1 MERVMKTITAVT
13 NENGGVMK
21 NLFAFLSCAVILAVM
36 ATVATAGSA
45 IVLRGE
51 IPFDF
56 HVGNQVVPAGEYY
69 FEMGRVGDATTSSVT
84 LTTKDG
90 KMVALT
96 LTRDGVRKEKASSQV
111 NFYIYEGEYFLS
123 SVECPGYKAD
133 LKKTRP
139 VSEPDTIFFALS
151 NVEK

>member
-1 MERVMKTITAVT
+1 MKKLIA
-13 NENGGVMK
+13 
-21 NLFAFLSCAVILAVM
+21 LLSFAVILTVM
-36 ATVATAGSA
+36 ATLANAGSA

-56 HVGNQVVPAGEYY
+56 HVGNQMVPAGEYY

-90 KMVALT
+90 KAVALIP
-96 LTRDGVRKEKASSQV
+96 TRAGFRKDNAPSQV
-111 NFYIYEGEYFLS
+111 SFYIYRGEYFLS

-133 LKKTRP
+133 LKKTQP
-139 VSEPDTIFFALS
+139 VRDLDTVQFALS
-151 NVEK
+151 HVGR

>member
-1 MERVMKTITAVT
+1 MERVMKTLNAVT
-13 NENGGVMK
+13 NKNGGVMK
-21 NLFAFLSCAVILAVM
+21 KIFAFLSCAVILAVM

-56 HVGNQVVPAGEYY
+56 HVGNQLVPAGEYY

-84 LTTKDG
+84 VATKDG
-90 KMVALT
+90 ETVALM
-96 LTRDGVRKEKASSQV
+96 LTRDGVRKENAPSKVS
-111 NFYIYEGEYFLS
+111 FYIYEGEYFLS

-133 LKKTRP
+133 LKKTLP
-139 VSEPDTIFFALS
+139 APESDTIFFALS
-151 NVEK
+151 NVER